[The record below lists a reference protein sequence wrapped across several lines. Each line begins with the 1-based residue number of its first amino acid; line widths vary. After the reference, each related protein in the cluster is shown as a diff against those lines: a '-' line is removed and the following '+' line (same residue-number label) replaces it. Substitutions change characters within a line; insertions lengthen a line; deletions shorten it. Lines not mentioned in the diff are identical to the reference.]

1 MEIKHKLTGE
11 ILINLCGADLRE
23 ADLRGANLYGVD
35 LREANLRGANL
46 SGVDLRETDL
56 RGTDLRE
63 TDLYGANLYGVD
75 LRGANLSGVDL
86 RGADLRGANL
96 YGANLSGADLRE
108 AYLREAN
115 LCGAKGILTFVG
127 ERDLLIYFKHKE
139 TYYFKIGCMEKTSD
153 EWLRSFS
160 DIGAQNRYSKDTT
173 SLYGDIIKLF
183 IQYDLNLS

>member
-108 AYLREAN
+108 AYL
-115 LCGAKGILTFVG
+115 CGAKGILTFVG